1 MAGTEAIYFRA
12 PEDIMIQIERTSLC
26 HQKGEVGSWLGT
38 AAAPGL
44 RAGLAGG
51 SRRSAQEN

>member
-12 PEDIMIQIERTSLC
+12 PEDIMIQIERISLC

-44 RAGLAGG
+44 ASG
-51 SRRSAQEN
+51 SCRSVQEN